1 MKVKDLIKELQGI
14 ENPEKKIHLLG
25 NEINGEDESTDIIF
39 DILEIWDDGDESIT
53 LFLTNKKI
61 DYEIE
66 EGSRDDTGS
75 ATIEE
80 ILEREGVEKIED
92 LVYERE
98 KRNEEERIED
108 IVDFELQ
115 EEEEEREWLKR
126 VSLYKQHEKKK

>member
-61 DYEIE
+61 DYE
-66 EGSRDDTGS
+66 RV
-75 ATIEE
+75 
-80 ILEREGVEKIED
+80 ER
-92 LVYERE
+92 
-98 KRNEEERIED
+98 
-108 IVDFELQ
+108 
-115 EEEEEREWLKR
+115 EEEEREWLKR
-126 VSLYKQHEKKK
+126 VSLYKHEKKENNN

>member
-1 MKVKDLIKELQGI
+1 MKLPSMFQLMAQDWFVKKEEKRPDWMGWALYLGVK
-14 ENPEKKIHLLG
+14 EDKKTLEKKYKEFCKREHLLG

-61 DYEIE
+61 DYE
-66 EGSRDDTGS
+66 RV
-75 ATIEE
+75 
-80 ILEREGVEKIED
+80 ERE
-92 LVYERE
+92 
-98 KRNEEERIED
+98 EEERIED

-126 VSLYKQHEKKK
+126 VSLYKQKEKKK

>member
-61 DYEIE
+61 DYE
-66 EGSRDDTGS
+66 RV
-75 ATIEE
+75 
-80 ILEREGVEKIED
+80 ERE
-92 LVYERE
+92 
-98 KRNEEERIED
+98 EEERIED

-126 VSLYKQHEKKK
+126 VSLYKQKEKKK

>member
-14 ENPEKKIHLLG
+14 ENPEKKVHLLG

-61 DYEIE
+61 DYK
-66 EGSRDDTGS
+66 R
-75 ATIEE
+75 
-80 ILEREGVEKIED
+80 LERE
-92 LVYERE
+92 
-98 KRNEEERIED
+98 EEERIED

-126 VSLYKQHEKKK
+126 VSLYKQQEKKK